1 MYPSGRIRWG
11 VAVMV
16 AAVFL
21 LPVPEQALAGS
32 PNVAALQAALKVKG
46 LYTAEV
52 DGVPG
57 PMTRSATIRFQRKR
71 HLAADGVVGPQT
83 RRALGRRGRPLLGAR
98 SLASPQVGWDV
109 ASVQF
114 LLWRRGF
121 SPGAIDGA
129 FGFGTTRAVLAFQR
143 SVGIGADGVVGP
155 QTLRALQRRRTEI
168 HPDTSVRFYRPV
180 SGPMGDGF
188 GHVGGRRHTGID
200 FPAASGTRIRA
211 AGRGVVVFAGWNTG
225 GYGNLV
231 VVAHRLGFATW
242 YAHMSRISVS
252 PGRSVTGGTILGRVG
267 ATGHATG
274 PHVHFEV
281 RRFEVPIDPMPYL
294 LAGTAARIA
303 IPAAAGRALE
313 CGPGSGVQNRAAAAR
328 GPRRIARARLA
339 AC

>member
-1 MYPSGRIRWG
+1 MCPSGRIRWG

-16 AAVFL
+16 GAVFL
-21 LPVPEQALAGS
+21 LPVPEQVLAAS
-32 PNVAALQAALKVKG
+32 PKVAALQAALKVKG

-57 PMTRSATIRFQRKR
+57 PMTRSATVRFQRR
-71 HLAADGVVGPQT
+71 AHLTADGVAGPRT

-98 SLASPQVGWDV
+98 ILASPQVGWDV

-114 LLWRRGF
+114 FLWRRGF

-129 FGFGTTRAVLAFQR
+129 FGFGTIRAVVAFQR
-143 SVGIGADGVVGP
+143 SVGIAGDGVVGP
-155 QTLRALQRRRTEI
+155 QTIRALKRSHTEI
-168 HPDTSVRFYRPV
+168 HPDTTVRFYRPV

-188 GHVGGRRHTGID
+188 GHIDGRRHTGVD
-200 FPAASGTRIRA
+200 FPAPSGTPIRA

-225 GYGNLV
+225 GYGKLV
-231 VVAHRLGFATW
+231 VIAHRLGFATW

-252 PGRSVTGGTILGRVG
+252 TGRAVTGGTILGRVG

-294 LAGTAARIA
+294 LASTAARIST
-303 IPAAAGRALE
+303 AAPVGRALE
-313 CGPGSGVQNRAAAAR
+313 CGHGSGGQDHPVAPR

-339 AC
+339 GC

>member
-1 MYPSGRIRWG
+1 MHPSGRIRWG
-11 VAVMV
+11 ATATVV
-16 AAVFL
+16 AAVL
-21 LPVPEQALAGS
+21 LLVPGQVLAGS
-32 PNVAALQAALKVKG
+32 PKVAALQAALKVKG
-46 LYTAEV
+46 LYSAEV
-52 DGVPG
+52 DGEAG
-57 PMTRSATIRFQRKR
+57 PMTRAAIMRFQRR
-71 HLAADGVVGPQT
+71 HHLTVDGVAGPQT
-83 RRALGRRGRPLLGAR
+83 RRALGRRGRPLLGKRAL
-98 SLASPQVGWDV
+98 SSPQVGWDV

-121 SPGAIDGA
+121 SPGAIDGE
-129 FGFGTTRAVLAFQR
+129 FGPGTTRAVMAFQR

-155 QTLRALQRRRTEI
+155 QTIRALRSRRTEI

-180 SGPMGDGF
+180 SGPMGEGF

-200 FPAASGTRIRA
+200 FPAPSGTRIRG

-242 YAHMSRISVS
+242 YAHMSRVSVRAGQAVS
-252 PGRSVTGGTILGRVG
+252 GGSILGRVG

-294 LAGTAARIA
+294 LAGTASRAGTVGTLAR
-303 IPAAAGRALE
+303 GLE
-313 CGPGSGVQNRAAAAR
+313 CGPVSGGERHAAPAA
-328 GPRRIARARLA
+328 GPGRIARAHLA
-339 AC
+339 GC

>member
-1 MYPSGRIRWG
+1 
-11 VAVMV
+11 
-16 AAVFL
+16 
-21 LPVPEQALAGS
+21 
-32 PNVAALQAALKVKG
+32 
-46 LYTAEV
+46 V

-57 PMTRSATIRFQRKR
+57 PMTRSATIRFQRR
-71 HLAADGVVGPQT
+71 AHLTADGVAGPQT
-83 RRALGRRGRPLLGAR
+83 RRALGRRGRPLLGTR
-98 SLASPQVGWDV
+98 SLASPTVGWDV

-129 FGFGTTRAVLAFQR
+129 FGYGTTRAVVAFQR
-143 SVGIGADGVVGP
+143 SVGITGDGVVGP
-155 QTLRALQRRRTEI
+155 QTIRALERRRTEI
-168 HPDTSVRFYRPV
+168 QPNTSVRFYRPV

-188 GHVGGRRHTGID
+188 GHIGGRRHTGID
-200 FPAASGTRIRA
+200 FPAASGTPIKA

-242 YAHMSRISVS
+242 YAHMSRISVR
-252 PGRSVTGGTILGRVG
+252 PGRAVTGGTILGRVG

-294 LAGTAARIA
+294 LASTAARLTA
-303 IPAAAGRALE
+303 TTSAGGALE
-313 CGPGSGVQNRAAAAR
+313 CGPGSGGQDHAGASR

-339 AC
+339 GC